1 MSEPVEQTPAFAAAP
16 RSERDAR
23 AHRAMREARIE
34 AVVAVGTVAA
44 LIVGLAVVD
53 KAKGWQIVD
62 LPWWGWLLLAAPALV
77 LMILLL
83 AVPLAELSPGRVRN
97 AGVVLLG
104 LMAAA
109 TRSASP
115 CSSRPSRAAKR
126 GTSAP
131 ATCSPTASSCG

>member
-1 MSEPVEQTPAFAAAP
+1 MV
-16 RSERDAR
+16 
-23 AHRAMREARIE
+23 
-34 AVVAVGTVAA
+34 
-44 LIVGLAVVD
+44 
-53 KAKGWQIVD
+53 
-62 LPWWGWLLLAAPALV
+62 GWLLLAAPALV

-109 TRSASP
+109 DAIGVAVLL
-115 CSSRPSRAAKR
+115 AALAGSQA